1 MTQDELENLVLFL
14 ATRVGLLDPVP
25 RVSQRDRRPRR
36 AEVVAE
42 YGPPG
47 RQGPAGPPGPQGER
61 GERGDRGEPG
71 PPGEVGVGEPGPK
84 GDPGAQGPKGDTGA
98 QGPKGDMGAPGDPGP
113 AGAQGPKGDPG
124 PLWPDV
130 FVVTPGGTTPFF
142 SSVQAAIDAAVSSG
156 ERTVADPAL
165 VLVLPGD
172 YTGNV
177 ALKKHVA
184 VLGFDRLGQYS
195 TILRGQVTCALTS
208 EGTREATF
216 ACLAGLSVYPP
227 AMASAG
233 ILFTGTSAQKLIVT
247 DVAVEGS
254 VPALLADNNFTV
266 GTGTSQVLLT
276 DCRLRS
282 TALLAPAIRQK
293 AGSIECSRVDLWN
306 RPGVGVTTSPVVVQL
321 GPDVAQAQVC
331 TLSLTDC
338 NIEGFLQIDSSLS
351 TATAAGSIG
360 IGMLRCAQFILNNT
374 AVPIRFVL
382 ISPSATAGVTTIGVA
397 LSVFR
402 ATAWT
407 ASTAMIWGNP
417 GGAIPVINRLN
428 SFRADTGITVANLT
442 GGTAVNTVMG
452 AV

>member
-1 MTQDELENLVLFL
+1 M
-14 ATRVGLLDPVP
+14 
-25 RVSQRDRRPRR
+25 
-36 AEVVAE
+36 
-42 YGPPG
+42 
-47 RQGPAGPPGPQGER
+47 
-61 GERGDRGEPG
+61 
-71 PPGEVGVGEPGPK
+71 
-84 GDPGAQGPKGDTGA
+84 
-98 QGPKGDMGAPGDPGP
+98 
-113 AGAQGPKGDPG
+113 
-124 PLWPDV
+124 
-130 FVVTPGGTTPFF
+130 
-142 SSVQAAIDAAVSSG
+142 
-156 ERTVADPAL
+156 
-165 VLVLPGD
+165 LVLPGD

-254 VPALLADNNFTV
+254 VPALLADNNFTI
-266 GTGTSQVLLT
+266 GTGTSQILLT

-282 TALLAPAIRQK
+282 TAMLAPAIRQK
-293 AGSIECSRVDLWN
+293 AGSIECNRVDLWN

-321 GPDVAQAQVC
+321 GPDVAQSQVC
-331 TLSLTDC
+331 TLNLTDC

-382 ISPSATAGVTTIGVA
+382 VSPSATAGVTTIGVA

-417 GGAIPVINRLN
+417 GGSIPVINRLN
-428 SFRADTGITVANLT
+428 SFRADTGVTTANLT